1 MNAIIY
7 LKNDNVIELTDVV
20 RYMYLNSHDMYC
32 FIGKST
38 EIKIALENILM
49 IVTENETKKVS
60 DDMDIKITGEYGVIK

>member
-7 LKNDNVIELTDVV
+7 LKNDNVIELTDVA
-20 RYMYLNSHDMYC
+20 RYMYLNNPDMYC

-38 EIKIALENILM
+38 EIKIALEIIMM

-60 DDMDIKITGEYGVIK
+60 DDMDIKIKGKYGVIK

>member
-20 RYMYLNSHDMYC
+20 RYMYLNNPDMYC
-32 FIGKST
+32 FIGKRA
-38 EIKIALENILM
+38 EIKIALENIMM

-60 DDMDIKITGEYGVIK
+60 DDMDIKIKGKYGVIK

>member
-7 LKNDNVIELTDVV
+7 LKNDNVIELTDAV
-20 RYMYLNSHDMYC
+20 RYMYLNNPDMYC
-32 FIGKST
+32 FIGEST

-60 DDMDIKITGEYGVIK
+60 DDRKVWSD